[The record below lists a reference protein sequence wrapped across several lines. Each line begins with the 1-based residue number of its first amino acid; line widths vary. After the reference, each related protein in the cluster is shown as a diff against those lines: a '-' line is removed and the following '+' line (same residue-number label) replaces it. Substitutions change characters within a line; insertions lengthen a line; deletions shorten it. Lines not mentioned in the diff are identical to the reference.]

1 MKKLSTKKFKSILL
15 FCKHNCKYS
24 NKVKKFLEENTER
37 LVCVYSK
44 KINEKININKIIKYK
59 YDYIFCFRSYYI
71 LRNSFLKKIKS
82 VKINFH
88 PGLPQYRGRG
98 SVNFALYNKEKYFG
112 CTAHIIDSE
121 KIDSGPI
128 INVKKFCINDQPN
141 IDAVLKKTYSV
152 MTSQAIY
159 LISYLLNQKSLSLLI
174 KNNLCFKWSKKL
186 YTTLDLENL
195 YKLKLG
201 LNKLEFKRIVKSTY
215 SENYK
220 PYIIYHGEKFIMN

>member
-1 MKKLSTKKFKSILL
+1 MNKLSIKKFNSILL

-24 NKVKKFLEENTER
+24 EKVKKFLKKNSKR

-44 KINEKININKIIKYK
+44 KINEKINIKKIIKYK
-59 YDYIFCFRSYYI
+59 YEYIFCFRSYYI
-71 LRNSFLKKIKS
+71 LKNNFLKKFKA

-98 SVNFALYNKEKYFG
+98 SINFALYNKEKYFG
-112 CTAHIIDSE
+112 CTAHIINSE

-128 INVKKFCINDQPN
+128 INVKKFYINYQSN
-141 IDAVLKKTYSV
+141 VDAILRKTYSA

-159 LISYLLNQKSLSLLI
+159 LIRYLLNKKNLFFLI
-174 KNNLCFKWSKKL
+174 KKNSHFKWSKKF
-186 YTTLDLENL
+186 YTTLDLKNL

-201 LNKLEFKRIVKSTY
+201 LNKFEFKILGTIIRFAFQSVALIRSINVK
-215 SENYK
+215 N
-220 PYIIYHGEKFIMN
+220 